1 MMNCLT
7 LDDMI
12 EDIKKGL
19 SDKAPNMRL
28 QTLIFVEKMAIKKN
42 KKMMGAFKILTI
54 QIVDLNQDGSS

>member
-1 MMNCLT
+1 MNCLT